1 MKSLSCSLIIPL
13 LAGSGPALAWEDHVV
28 LDAITR
34 ANPIIQ
40 AQQDLVSTHQIPGAL
55 QSLLDN
61 THVVA
66 RLGGVMTPLIAA
78 DDVVAAGS
86 SKTAGVT
93 AFGGIQMRIP
103 VSSTEE
109 KQNLAAKQVELAKS
123 VDQIRAS
130 VLSDIAQLRGYEAD
144 LKAAEVRMRFY
155 RDQAAWLKQRLEEG
169 FSEME
174 KLWTVGGKL
183 NDEQAAVER
192 LQLLADSQRHK
203 LAQYAGDHWRDLQAY
218 LEGKTRSPFDSA
230 HGRR

>member
-1 MKSLSCSLIIPL
+1 MKFLFRAVIIAFL
-13 LAGSGPALAWEDHVV
+13 TGSGPVPAWEDHVV
-28 LDAITR
+28 LDAVTR

-40 AQQDLVSTHQIPGAL
+40 AQQDLVGAHRIPGAL
-55 QSLLDN
+55 QTLLDN

-93 AFGGIQMRIP
+93 AFGGIQMKIP

-109 KQNLAAKQVELAKS
+109 RQALASKQVELAKA

-130 VLSDIAQLRGYEAD
+130 VLADIAQLRGYEAD
-144 LKAAEVRMRFY
+144 LKAAEVRMGFF

-192 LQLLADSQRHK
+192 LKLLADSQRHK
-203 LAQYAGDHWRDLQAY
+203 LAQYAGDHWRELQAY
-218 LEGKTRSPFDSA
+218 LEGK
-230 HGRR
+230 RRAP